1 MDLDRKLNA
10 ALNLFQ
16 ELIPELF
23 YLPEMFVN
31 SNNVS
36 LHLILLSYVRQRSLY
51 SQGLTSLALTIITEY
66 DRVIYLRQNSFI
78 EKVGCKNLIS
88 NIFFSVYVWH

>member
-36 LHLILLSYVRQRSLY
+36 LHLILLSYVRQRSVIETLLARFDII
-51 SQGLTSLALTIITEY
+51 GL
-66 DRVIYLRQNSFI
+66 DN
-78 EKVGCKNLIS
+78 N
-88 NIFFSVYVWH
+88 N